1 MVILG
6 FHKTKDSKNKERV
19 RKVLFMISIKS
30 KFKVLYPILI
40 VELILA
46 ILSGYFS
53 TVQQPLVLKSIE
65 ELFSITLSLVICF
78 KLLIIF
84 FSFNYRE
91 KSGAFQQATFTLE
104 QIFQLV
110 LNDYYKRA
118 VALDKK
124 KNTNEV

>member
-1 MVILG
+1 
-6 FHKTKDSKNKERV
+6 
-19 RKVLFMISIKS
+19 MISIKS
-30 KFKVLYPILI
+30 KFRVLYPILI

-46 ILSGYFS
+46 ILSGYLS

-65 ELFSITLSLVICF
+65 ETFSIGLSLVMCF
-78 KLLIIF
+78 KLAIIF

-91 KSGAFQQATFTLE
+91 KSGGLQQATFTLE

-118 VALDKK
+118 VALDKE
-124 KNTNEV
+124 KNTKKV

>member
-1 MVILG
+1 
-6 FHKTKDSKNKERV
+6 
-19 RKVLFMISIKS
+19 MISIKS

-65 ELFSITLSLVICF
+65 DLFSITLSLVICF

-84 FSFNYRE
+84 FSFDYRE
-91 KSGAFQQATFTLE
+91 KSGGLQQATFTLE

-124 KNTNEV
+124 MNTIKV

>member
-1 MVILG
+1 
-6 FHKTKDSKNKERV
+6 
-19 RKVLFMISIKS
+19 MISIKS
-30 KFKVLYPILI
+30 KFRVLYPILI

-65 ELFSITLSLVICF
+65 ETFSIGLSLVMCF
-78 KLLIIF
+78 KLAIIF
-84 FSFNYRE
+84 FSFDYRE
-91 KSGAFQQATFTLE
+91 KSGGLQQATFTLE

-124 KNTNEV
+124 MNTIKV

>member
-1 MVILG
+1 
-6 FHKTKDSKNKERV
+6 
-19 RKVLFMISIKS
+19 MISIKS
-30 KFKVLYPILI
+30 KFRVLYPILI

-78 KLLIIF
+78 KLAIIF

-91 KSGAFQQATFTLE
+91 KSGGLQQATFTLE

-110 LNDYYKRA
+110 LNDYYKKA

-124 KNTNEV
+124 MNTIKV